1 MNCHMD
7 AMCSARARALV
18 QDLMSVDV
26 ENEEKYGKIG
36 EKYRCLWRI
45 HNRFQEQEGRI
56 SVYNMLVLLLA
67 GTHSPFIRYILGEVV
82 KIFAKRKQTN

>member
-18 QDLMSVDV
+18 QDLTSDDV

-36 EKYRCLWRI
+36 KNIGAY
-45 HNRFQEQEGRI
+45 
-56 SVYNMLVLLLA
+56 
-67 GTHSPFIRYILGEVV
+67 GESITECF
-82 KIFAKRKQTN
+82 KA